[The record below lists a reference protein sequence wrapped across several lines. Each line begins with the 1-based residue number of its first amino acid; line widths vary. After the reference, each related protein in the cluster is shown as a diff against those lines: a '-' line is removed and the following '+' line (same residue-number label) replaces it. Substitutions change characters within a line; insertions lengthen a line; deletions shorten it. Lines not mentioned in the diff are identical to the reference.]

1 MYHLCN
7 GYSLFTEDLEH
18 IDARLV
24 GDWERLRGAHL
35 FITGGTGLFGR
46 WLTEALL
53 FANQTRDLGLSL
65 TILTR
70 DPRRFRATAPVLA
83 ERPELS
89 LLGGSLTDFIV
100 PDGAAFSHILHLAS
114 ESNPHGAKDWAA
126 RHMHAALEG
135 TSRVLDMAAAQK
147 AALLLTSSGAIY
159 GLADTIGNQLWVEG
173 PAGPADYLSEKS
185 VYGQSKRMM
194 EIMTAIAAE
203 THGFRALIT
212 RCFAFAG
219 PHLPLD
225 SNYAIG
231 NFIGDALAGHD
242 IVVNGDGTPLRSY
255 LYMADLVIWLLA
267 ILLRGKTC
275 CPYNV
280 GGDQAISIAALA
292 RLVAD
297 CAGTGSK
304 VLIKG
309 QPVPSS
315 APSTYLPDLRRV
327 KSGLGL
333 EVAISLEEGIRR
345 SLAWYRQFP

>member
-1 MYHLCN
+1 MYQLSN

-18 IDARLV
+18 IDASLV
-24 GDWERLRGAHL
+24 GDWECLRGAHL

-53 FANQTRDLGLSL
+53 FSNQTRDLGLSL

-70 DPRRFRATAPVLA
+70 DPRRFRATAPALA
-83 ERPELS
+83 ERPELR
-89 LLGGSLTDFIV
+89 LLAGRLTDFTV
-100 PDGAAFSHILHLAS
+100 PDGGSFTHILHLAS
-114 ESNPHGAKDWAA
+114 ESNPDGAGNWAA
-126 RHMHAALEG
+126 RHMHTALEG
-135 TSRVLDMAAAQK
+135 TRRVLDLAAAQK
-147 AALLLTSSGAIY
+147 AALLLTSSGAVY
-159 GLADTIGNQLWVEG
+159 GQDDAVINHLWVEG
-173 PAGPADYLSEKS
+173 HAGPADYLSEKS

-194 EIMTAIAAE
+194 EIMTAMAAQ

-231 NFIGDALAGHD
+231 NFIGDALAGRD

-280 GGDQAISIAALA
+280 GGDQAVSIAALA
-292 RLVAD
+292 RLVAN
-297 CAGTGSK
+297 CAGTDSK
-304 VLIKG
+304 VVIKG

-315 APSTYLPDLRRV
+315 APSTYLPDLSRAET
-327 KSGLGL
+327 GLGL
-333 EVAISLEEGIRR
+333 RVAISLEEGIRR
-345 SLAWYRQFP
+345 CMAWHRQSP